1 MHRILPA
8 QQRDRFERMDQP
20 IAELYGLIIKQH
32 QEVVTRLSEL
42 PGLGV
47 DSARQVIAALALVA
61 CTFPSA
67 AQLISW
73 VGGYL
78 FRKRTEYRT
87 DEEKSFGATNRI
99 PAVGP
104 KPSDQRCGEKKPAA
118 FSQCFGVFFDDGDI
132 RPPSGPS
139 CVDSAA

>member
-1 MHRILPA
+1 MHRLLPA

-73 VGGYL
+73 VGGWVPVS
-78 FRKRTEYRT
+78 K
-87 DEEKSFGATNRI
+87 TNRV
-99 PAVGP
+99 PDRRREVVRRNEP
-104 KPSDQRCGEKKPAA
+104 NPCG
-118 FSQCFGVFFDDGDI
+118 GT
-132 RPPSGPS
+132 
-139 CVDSAA
+139 